1 MGKKT
6 LRMIEF
12 QKPVY
17 IVDTVFYI
25 EKEAEKSWAE

>member
-1 MGKKT
+1 MGKT

-25 EKEAEKSWAE
+25 EKEAES